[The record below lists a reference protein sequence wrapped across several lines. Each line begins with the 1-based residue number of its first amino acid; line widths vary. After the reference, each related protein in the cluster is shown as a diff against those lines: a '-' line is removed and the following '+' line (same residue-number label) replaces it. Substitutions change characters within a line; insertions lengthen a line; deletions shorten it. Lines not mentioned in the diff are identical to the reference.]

1 MSDHDEVS
9 GHIAFSRACAKEGV
23 KPILGIEARWL
34 RDITASRRDKTG
46 GYDNSH
52 IVLLAENQT
61 GLRNMWA
68 LSSLAYEPANFYR
81 WPQLHPPLMKEYAE
95 GIFASD
101 GCGLS
106 RLAECAEAGDIDGAR
121 QEWAVLLDIF
131 GDHFYSEL
139 HTFRF
144 LTPPDRA
151 LTEDEQKVNAK
162 ITAMNQ
168 MKVQLAKEMGVPLVV
183 VTDAHYAREDQWD
196 QHRLVWKMNVRN
208 KKDQTE
214 GNAHAA
220 DWMMTRDELTYHMGQ
235 HGIATSVIEEAIK
248 NTQWIADQCNVEI
261 APTLSMP
268 RLYDTDADDVR
279 AFLDACERGFASLTQ
294 DQSMFMPSRSKA
306 YSSRSILASVP

>member
-1 MSDHDEVS
+1 MDGRSRPEEIAEQARANGDEAVAVSDHDEVS
-9 GHIAFSRACAKEGV
+9 GHIAFSKACAKEGV
-23 KPILGIEARWL
+23 KPIFGTEARWL

-106 RLAECAEAGDIDGAR
+106 RFAECAEAGDVDGAR

-131 GDHFYSEL
+131 GDRFYSEL

-151 LTEDEQKVNAK
+151 LTEAKKELYTSHREALIEAGGEKADVLVEMAALKAAIAKRRKLTGDKGEVVREKDDRTDE
-162 ITAMNQ
+162 
-168 MKVQLAKEMGVPLVV
+168 
-183 VTDAHYAREDQWD
+183 
-196 QHRLVWKMNVRN
+196 
-208 KKDQTE
+208 
-214 GNAHAA
+214 
-220 DWMMTRDELTYHMGQ
+220 
-235 HGIATSVIEEAIK
+235 
-248 NTQWIADQCNVEI
+248 
-261 APTLSMP
+261 
-268 RLYDTDADDVR
+268 
-279 AFLDACERGFASLTQ
+279 
-294 DQSMFMPSRSKA
+294 
-306 YSSRSILASVP
+306 ILAEIMAPSAWLVAAE